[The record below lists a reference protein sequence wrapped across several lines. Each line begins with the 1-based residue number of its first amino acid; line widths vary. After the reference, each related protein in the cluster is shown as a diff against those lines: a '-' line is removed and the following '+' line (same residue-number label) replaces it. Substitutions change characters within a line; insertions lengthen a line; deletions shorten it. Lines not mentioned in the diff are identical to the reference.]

1 MVIKKKILCLL
12 TLLYV
17 LLSNVILLGSIS
29 IEIRIKVYLD
39 SKISPVYENVSLL
52 DSFAEAFA
60 DAKEGNARIV
70 HVLNVSKETF
80 SYKVNEFV
88 PDENGTYIAYK
99 GSYYQTNDR
108 RRYSYDSKNKRYVPD
123 KNGSYIYLTDYPW
136 ARKDEDRYI
145 WYGLGSFYS
154 KKSYTVTKEKY
165 FIAGV
170 VTDIDLSTFFVKS
183 ITPVF
188 SSGDTLLSAIKN
200 ASKYY
205 LSIVNEYSP
214 DKIDVALVFEK
225 SFNPILRA
233 KILAK
238 FQEDT
243 RYNIYDRL
251 YLKELMDI
259 IRTTEL
265 FGGENIELKYKP
277 PKFILSFENYF
288 DKVDR
293 YKEEKYY
300 FFSNDVNGAYINKSG
315 FPVRVE
321 VGNYYRYDSSQKKY
335 VLDREKGNYIKYYKG
350 PWEKDEYISTSSF
363 YDYIF
368 YQTDNVYNF
377 YSFSVKAI
385 STESAEVVGGKFF
398 SDSVHTTLK
407 NPVDRFLSERVQ
419 SATENLWE
427 SYTSIAA
434 NVQKFFQS
442 VFPLTT
448 AVREVNN
455 LDVQLLSGKNIGI
468 KPNYVFAGIEN
479 GYTTGFMRITN
490 VGDLKSSAK
499 IFYIVPG
506 ESVKPN
512 TFAIETK
519 QYPVSLNLRAS
530 YFIDDESF
538 GIRTGYA
545 HADIYG
551 NYNWSLTFGILFPY
565 KNFSSTSID
574 TEIPMRIEYSKF
586 LGLQNFEFN
595 FGGYFT
601 VLNSTSNSSTQLQD
615 FGIFSGFT
623 LSTYSRNSALSF
635 GGSSFYTQLLIK
647 IPLGN
652 VGNLETIFT
661 SNNFNLVI
669 GIDTLF

>member
-1 MVIKKKILCLL
+1 MSKKKIVFLL
-12 TLLYV
+12 TLLCV
-17 LLSNVILLGSIS
+17 LLSNVVLLGSIS

-39 SKISPVYENVSLL
+39 SKISPVYENVNLL
-52 DSFAEAFA
+52 NSFTEAFA
-60 DAKEGNARIV
+60 EVKKGYARIV

-80 SYKVNEFV
+80 SYKANEFV
-88 PDENGTYIAYK
+88 PDENGTYVAYK

-123 KNGSYIYLTDYPW
+123 KNGSYVYLTDYPW
-136 ARKDEDRYI
+136 ARTDEDRYV
-145 WYGLGSFYS
+145 WYGFGSFYS

-183 ITPVF
+183 ITPIF

-205 LSIVNEYSP
+205 SSIANEYSP

-225 SFNPILRA
+225 SFNPLLRA

-265 FGGENIELKYKP
+265 FGGENIELKYRP

-288 DKVDR
+288 DKVDS

-300 FFSNDVNGAYINKSG
+300 FFTNDVNGAYINKSG
-315 FPVRVE
+315 IPVRVE

-335 VLDREKGNYIKYYKG
+335 VLDREKGNYVRYYKG
-350 PWEKDEYISTSSF
+350 PWEKNEYISTSSF
-363 YDYIF
+363 YDYTF

-398 SDSVHTTLK
+398 RDSVYTTLK
-407 NPVDRFLSERVQ
+407 EPVDRFLSERVQ
-419 SATENLWE
+419 SPTENLWW
-427 SYTSIAA
+427 SYTSVTT

-442 VFPLTT
+442 GFPLTT
-448 AVREVNN
+448 AVVEVNN

-479 GYTTGFMRITN
+479 GYTTGFMRITR
-490 VGDLKSSAK
+490 VGDLKSDAK
-499 IFYIVPG
+499 IFYMVPG

-530 YFIDDESF
+530 YFIDNEGF

-551 NYNWSLTFGILFPY
+551 NYNWSLTFSILFPY
-565 KNFSSTSID
+565 KIFSSTSND

-586 LGLQNFEFN
+586 LRAQNFEFN

-601 VLNSTSNSSTQLQD
+601 VLKSTSNNSTQVED
-615 FGIFSGFT
+615 FGVFGGFT
-623 LSTYSRNSALSF
+623 LSTFSRNSVLSF
-635 GGSSFYTQLLIK
+635 GGSSFYTQLLFK
-647 IPLGN
+647 VPLSN
-652 VGNLETIFT
+652 VGDLETIF
-661 SNNFNLVI
+661 NPDNFNLVI